1 MGRLEELRINAYL
14 SEVAR
19 GYKNNAFVAQ
29 YLFPEITS
37 EKEKIDI
44 FEFNKEAFNL
54 YDTERAIRANSN
66 VISPQGF
73 KKHTTTLTE
82 HDLSYPID
90 YREEQEAEKVK
101 LQLHA
106 TNVVTEGLKLKLEK
120 QCADLA
126 QDQSKYP
133 NENKVIL
140 SGKSCFNWKDS
151 DPQGVIEDAKDAV
164 SAKIAQDPN
173 TMIIGQSAW
182 KLLKKHPQLKGL
194 ISDNLNKLVT
204 LNLLKEIFEI
214 ENIII
219 GKSIFSDK
227 DGNFVRVWQ
236 DNIVLAYVPALGSS
250 RTEYDPSYGYTVRK
264 KDALQVDEYQKEGN
278 KVKYIRATDIYT
290 PFLVGPEAGYLISSV
305 NDPAYDPYKEG
316 ATIELEDNY
325 AKRLEDFVQLLSN
338 QSTSSKTKTQS
349 QNNTKKTENNPPSNN
364 QTKAGTGTAKTQT
377 KTEAVKTDEVKDGEA
392 GGTDDNK

>member
-29 YLFPEITS
+29 NLFPTIYS

-106 TNVVTEGLKLKLEK
+106 TNVVTEGLHLKLEK
-120 QCADLA
+120 QCADLVQNPA
-126 QDQSKYP
+126 NYSSD
-133 NENKVIL
+133 NKILL
-140 SGKSCFNWKDS
+140 SGSSCFTHEDS
-151 DPQGVIEDAKDAV
+151 DPVGVIDDAKDKV

-173 TMIIGQSAW
+173 TMVIGQDAW
-182 KLLKKHPQLKGL
+182 RTLKRHPKLQGL
-194 ISDNLNKLVT
+194 ISNNLNKLVT
-204 LNLLKEIFEI
+204 LELLKEIFEV
-214 ENIII
+214 ENIVI
-219 GKSIFSDK
+219 GKSIFTDK
-227 DGNFVRVWQ
+227 DGNFVRIWK
-236 DNIVLAYVPALGSS
+236 DNIILAYVPNLGAS
-250 RTEYDPSYGYTVRK
+250 RTEYDPSFAYTVRK
-264 KDALQVDEYQKEGN
+264 KDALQIDEYQKEGN

-290 PFLVGPEAGYLISSV
+290 PFLVGAEAGYLISGV
-305 NDPAYDPYKEG
+305 N
-316 ATIELEDNY
+316 
-325 AKRLEDFVQLLSN
+325 
-338 QSTSSKTKTQS
+338 
-349 QNNTKKTENNPPSNN
+349 
-364 QTKAGTGTAKTQT
+364 
-377 KTEAVKTDEVKDGEA
+377 EVKE
-392 GGTDDNK
+392 